1 MLIAHRFYQHQC
13 HTQYTLY
20 FVGQLIKITIT
31 ITLTQGH
38 QCRHQNE
45 HQRSTLQAHAI
56 SENLVVMVSEAVFI
70 KVIIILSLHHHCHHC
85 AYSLHNH
92 HHYVQLW
99 TSASEPLSNLDYL
112 GFPPTGG
119 RWWKSNWF
127 DRNNLHIN
135 IFTHRIQKNQK
146 KKQRKFQH
154 LVRNYPLTHPCD
166 WCEKQIEVGRA
177 LTCHAL
183 SKKIRKTRKLENII
197 RIIALVLNL
206 CKTARLIQ
214 VVFGFASK
222 WDIISDLTNTYIYR
236 LYKHKQEIENS
247 VKSKS
252 KSGELLHVTQST
264 RSPGTQQN
272 WKTLLGS
279 LVLSLCEHK

>member
-1 MLIAHRFYQHQC
+1 MYKVI
-13 HTQYTLY
+13 TT
-20 FVGQLIKITIT
+20 LIKISIN
-31 ITLTQGH
+31 IISAVPRGPVD
-38 QCRHQNE
+38 QNY
-45 HQRSTLQAHAI
+45 
-56 SENLVVMVSEAVFI
+56 
-70 KVIIILSLHHHCHHC
+70 HHHHYHYHTGSSGPSSKWSSEINTTSARNIWESGGHGLWGRIHQSYHNTILPPSLSPLHC

-92 HHYVQLW
+92 QHYVQLW

-135 IFTHRIQKNQK
+135 IFTHRIQKIQK
-146 KKQRKFQH
+146 KKQRKCRH
-154 LVRNYPLTHPCD
+154 LVRNYPLAHPCD

-197 RIIALVLNL
+197 RIIALMLNL

-222 WDIISDLTNTYIYR
+222 WDIISDLTNTYIF
-236 LYKHKQEIENS
+236 
-247 VKSKS
+247 
-252 KSGELLHVTQST
+252 
-264 RSPGTQQN
+264 
-272 WKTLLGS
+272 S
-279 LVLSLCEHK
+279 L